1 MVTKEILNFYKKTS
15 LYTDLGLY
23 KDFARSLPNDIK
35 ELCYLQRHQIIHPF
49 DMKDK
54 EERNNA
60 NSFYG
65 DMTKIKETSLCFEND
80 LFGRTQS
87 GGEFSGIY
95 EFLSNCTGGGFLRT
109 RSGCT
114 VNGKSF
120 GI

>member
-65 DMTKIKETSLCFEND
+65 DMK
-80 LFGRTQS
+80 
-87 GGEFSGIY
+87 
-95 EFLSNCTGGGFLRT
+95 
-109 RSGCT
+109 
-114 VNGKSF
+114 
-120 GI
+120 